1 MSQMTQYLRG
11 DTPNN
16 DPRSQVFLSYDCGT
30 GKIKYMS
37 PLGEEVKSMNAWET
51 QTDTLRDTGDLLKE
65 QMPDVTPEKH
75 LDKVG
80 SGPLPAQAN
89 MTCWQEDN
97 GHINGQLCLINGC
110 CRVYHPGGRQMKGK
124 WENNRTV
131 TFFKVFKENCQ
142 LCYQVFL
149 EHFEKML
156 KTTASPTTGPSTMQ
170 PTAPESSYIA
180 WIATGD
186 LAGLVIIIVLACV
199 HDKKR
204 RRCSQ
209 EARQGTSPTQGLSL
223 RLLCLLH

>member
-1 MSQMTQYLRG
+1 MGGSKSSLGFLVLLLIVLFSGTSS
-11 DTPNN
+11 

-75 LDKVG
+75 LDK
-80 SGPLPAQAN
+80 
-89 MTCWQEDN
+89 
-97 GHINGQLCLINGC
+97 
-110 CRVYHPGGRQMKGK
+110 
-124 WENNRTV
+124 
-131 TFFKVFKENCQ
+131 
-142 LCYQVFL
+142 
-149 EHFEKML
+149 
-156 KTTASPTTGPSTMQ
+156 ASPTTGPSTMQ